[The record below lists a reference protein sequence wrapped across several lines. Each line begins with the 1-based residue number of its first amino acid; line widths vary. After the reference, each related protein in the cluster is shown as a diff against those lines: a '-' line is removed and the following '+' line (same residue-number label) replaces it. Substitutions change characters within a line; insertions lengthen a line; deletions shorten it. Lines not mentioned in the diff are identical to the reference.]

1 MLDSE
6 STMGTVFV
14 VKKYSKKGICKCTHY
29 NGDNRVMETCFKLHG
44 YPNWHPKGK
53 TTSNT
58 KVDATSKSH
67 ISTAVGFVTKS
78 DISNSALNIFVVT
91 RGSEWIIDSSTTNHM
106 TCDPHKFTNF
116 SLNCSKTFIIY
127 FYPH

>member
-1 MLDSE
+1 
-6 STMGTVFV
+6 MGTVFV

-67 ISTAVGFVTKS
+67 ISTAARFVTKS
-78 DISNSALNIFVVT
+78 RVTIHSKEKIGSGRESEGLYYLENVSQQTHKGALACLANEHIQDKNKKGIWLWN
-91 RGSEWIIDSSTTNHM
+91 R
-106 TCDPHKFTNF
+106 
-116 SLNCSKTFIIY
+116 
-127 FYPH
+127 